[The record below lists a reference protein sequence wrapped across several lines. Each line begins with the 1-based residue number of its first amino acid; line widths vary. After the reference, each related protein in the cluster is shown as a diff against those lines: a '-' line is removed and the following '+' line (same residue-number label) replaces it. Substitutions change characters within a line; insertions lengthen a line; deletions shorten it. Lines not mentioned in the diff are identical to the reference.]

1 MTVFIRVPRN
11 SILEYAIRIQVMLT
25 IVCMLS
31 HSTYGQK
38 VSDSVFFSILKLES
52 SNKNLDTLEILVAN
66 NRSIPICVLHSSFIK
81 LLLEPPQ
88 NLAVW
93 RVENGVSLFNLHYSL
108 EDSKNDYENENPNY
122 DGEIILPLQEMRFR
136 VLIPKVGQMTRILI
150 EHIDVPN
157 FCYTKFE
164 YAIAHDQTNWYKQY
178 KKHSNLLDI
187 VK

>member
-1 MTVFIRVPRN
+1 MF
-11 SILEYAIRIQVMLT
+11 AIACL
-25 IVCMLS
+25 LS

-38 VSDSVFFSILKLES
+38 VSDSVLFSISKLES
-52 SNKNLDTLEILVAN
+52 SNQIVDTLEILVAN

-88 NLAVW
+88 SLAVW

-108 EDSKNDYENENPNY
+108 ADSKIDYENENPNY
-122 DGEIILPLQEMRFR
+122 DGEIILPLQQMRFR
-136 VLIPKVGQMTRILI
+136 VLIPKAGQMTRILI
-150 EHIDVPN
+150 EHIDIPD

-164 YAIAHDQTNWYKQY
+164 YTIGHDQTNWYKQY
-178 KKHSNLLDI
+178 KKYSDLLDI